1 MKLINL
7 LGLQSEKNVGNQ
19 MAVKWLWNGLNAND
33 LDFFPNE
40 QKQQLENSYG
50 LKIHLIPPLM
60 MTNKQA
66 NSDTQQVEGGNC

>member
-7 LGLQSEKNVGNQ
+7 LGLQGKKNVGNQ
-19 MAVKWLWNGLNAND
+19 TAIKRLWNGLNAND
-33 LDFFPNE
+33 VDFCLNE
-40 QKQQLENSYG
+40 QEQLENSYG

>member
-1 MKLINL
+1 MTLINL
-7 LGLQSEKNVGNQ
+7 LGLQGEKNVGNQ
-19 MAVKWLWNGLNAND
+19 TAIKRLWNGLNAND
-33 LDFFPNE
+33 VDFCLNE
-40 QKQQLENSYG
+40 QEQLENSYG

>member
-7 LGLQSEKNVGNQ
+7 LGLQGEKNVGNET
-19 MAVKWLWNGLNAND
+19 AIKRLWNGLNAND
-33 LDFFPNE
+33 VDFCLNE
-40 QKQQLENSYG
+40 QEQLENSYG

>member
-7 LGLQSEKNVGNQ
+7 LGLQGEKNVGNQ
-19 MAVKWLWNGLNAND
+19 TAIKRLWNGLNAND
-33 LDFFPNE
+33 VDFCLNE
-40 QKQQLENSYG
+40 QEQLENSYG

>member
-7 LGLQSEKNVGNQ
+7 LGLQGEKNVGNQ
-19 MAVKWLWNGLNAND
+19 TAIKRLWNGLNAND
-33 LDFFPNE
+33 VDFCLNE
-40 QKQQLENSYG
+40 QEQLENSYG

-66 NSDTQQVEGGNC
+66 NSDTQQVEGGDC

>member
-7 LGLQSEKNVGNQ
+7 LGWQGEKNVGNQ
-19 MAVKWLWNGLNAND
+19 TAIKRLWNGLNAND
-33 LDFFPNE
+33 VDFCLNE
-40 QKQQLENSYG
+40 QEQLENSYG

>member
-7 LGLQSEKNVGNQ
+7 LGLQGKKNVGNQ
-19 MAVKWLWNGLNAND
+19 TAIKRLWNGLNAND
-33 LDFFPNE
+33 VDFCPNE
-40 QKQQLENSYG
+40 QQQQLENSYG
-50 LKIHLIPPLM
+50 LKIHLIPPFM